1 MPKIDINLPPHV
13 TDAEANRIRIVL
25 ENELNSKWDIFK
37 HNAQE
42 FFRSLRGLLGSLWE
56 KISNW
61 AQRVWDNLFG

>member
-13 TDAEANRIRIVL
+13 NEDEAKRIQEVL
-25 ENELNSKWDIFK
+25 QRELNSKWDIFK
-37 HNAQE
+37 YNAQE
-42 FFRSLRGLLGSLWE
+42 FFKSLRGLLGSLWE